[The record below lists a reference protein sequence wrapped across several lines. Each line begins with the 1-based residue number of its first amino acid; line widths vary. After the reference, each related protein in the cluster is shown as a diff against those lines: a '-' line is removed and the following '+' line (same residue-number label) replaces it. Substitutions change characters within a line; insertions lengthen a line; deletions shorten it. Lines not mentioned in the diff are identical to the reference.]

1 MNNYKFGDIMKT
13 ILIILIFA
21 ILFLAGIF
29 SRSLQET
36 KDKWPEL
43 RCSPMYM
50 GLAGYL
56 GYDTMENFSF
66 CVGNIQKDTMGFFLK
81 PIQYILGTVTDQIK
95 YILDRIQFIR
105 EFFNKFKNMI
115 GSLVGDMYGMLVN
128 VLIQFQL
135 LITKTK
141 DTMMKL
147 IGIIMTF
154 VYLIQGANYTGQSIY
169 NGPIGKTIREI
180 CFSGDTILSLKN
192 GSKKKMKD
200 IHLGDI
206 LANGT
211 EVYGT
216 LRLKGSPDNPF
227 YKIWSER
234 LQDYIYVTGDHKIC
248 NNKKNTPDKFNN
260 LDNYIEVKDYKLAK
274 KTDYW
279 DETLYCL
286 ITDNHQ
292 IPIGEYTFWD
302 WED

>member
-1 MNNYKFGDIMKT
+1 MKFSDITKT
-13 ILIILIFA
+13 VLIILIFGLLYFA
-21 ILFLAGIF
+21 SIF
-29 SRSLQET
+29 VSGMQQI
-36 KDKWPEL
+36 KDDWPKY
-43 RCSPMYM
+43 RCVPTYM
-50 GLAGYL
+50 PLAGYF
-56 GYDTMENFSF
+56 GFNTMENFTF
-66 CVGNIQKDTMGFFLK
+66 CVGNIQKDMMGFFLE
-81 PIQYILGTVTDQIK
+81 PIQYILGTVTEQIS
-95 YILDRIQFIR
+95 YILERIQFIR
-105 EFFNKFKNMI
+105 EFIDKFKDMI
-115 GSLVGDMYGMLVN
+115 GDVTKDVYGMLVN

-147 IGIIMTF
+147 IGIIVTF
-154 VYLIQGANYTGQSIY
+154 VYLIQGAEKTGKSIY
-169 NGPIGKTIREI
+169 KGPIGQTLRAI
-180 CFSGDTILSLKN
+180 CFSGETKVSLKN
-192 GSKKKMKD
+192 GLTKNMKD

-216 LRLKGSPDNPF
+216 LRLKGGSDNPY
-227 YKIWSER
+227 YKIWSET

-248 NNKKNTPDKFNN
+248 NSIKDTPDKFNS
-260 LDNYIEVKDYKLAK
+260 LDNYVEVKDYKLSE